1 MNLRNRSVS
10 LSLAA
15 LLLAPLAA
23 QAQSINP
30 PTEPQTSPA
39 MTEPEKRNLAFVL
52 DWWREVIDGGHLELT
67 SKYQEAVQKLK
78 QQVELNKKIDGA
90 YKELADKHRKALTI
104 IKEQREAGVG
114 EQTMIVKPQD

>member
-67 SKYQEAVQKLK
+67 SKYQ
-78 QQVELNKKIDGA
+78 
-90 YKELADKHRKALTI
+90 ADNYIQHNPNVPTGRAAFETFFATSS
-104 IKEQREAGVG
+104 E
-114 EQTMIVKPQD
+114 

>member
-1 MNLRNRSVS
+1 M
-10 LSLAA
+10 
-15 LLLAPLAA
+15 
-23 QAQSINP
+23 
-30 PTEPQTSPA
+30 
-39 MTEPEKRNLAFVL
+39 
-52 DWWREVIDGGHLELT
+52 
-67 SKYQEAVQKLK
+67 QKLK